1 MRYYKDNDRPI
12 QPHDICRLHMGLIP
26 SDMNWAHLM
35 IQLPCDEPSP
45 ASILPVVTCSYT
57 HAPVDVEELR
67 KQAFLIGK
75 NFLVTNENGHRL
87 TRTKWTHHEK
97 DIGL

>member
-35 IQLPCDEPSP
+35 IQLPCDEPSLSPIP
-45 ASILPVVTCSYT
+45 ATATCTYPFT
-57 HAPVDVEELR
+57 PADVDQLKLR
-67 KQAFLIGK
+67 AFFLGK
-75 NFLVTNENGHRL
+75 NFLIINQDKAGL
-87 TRTKWTHHEK
+87 ILFKWK
-97 DIGL
+97 